1 MSKLTVINV
10 NVDFETIRNL
20 TGMTTDEI
28 ETNEGNIDSA
38 LFQAFQSEFSEAED
52 VRASC
57 GYVSE
62 LTVEAY
68 DDDNDPTTVDSNRV
82 QSAIATALNSL

>member
-28 ETNEGNIDSA
+28 VVNEGSIDSA
-38 LFQAFQSEFSEAED
+38 LFYAFQSEFGEAEE
-52 VRASC
+52 VKASC
-57 GYVSE
+57 GYVSS

-68 DDDNDPTTVDSNRV
+68 NDQNDPIDVDSNRV
-82 QSAIATALNSL
+82 QNTIATALKNL